1 MFRQIVRI
9 IVLYVYFNVLL
20 CSGRRRV
27 TNLGGSFRSVITSG
41 TGNARQREREIERE
55 RALPG
60 RVANVEKR
68 GDRIDNNR
76 LREIARNGSDRKRAK
91 VILIPS
97 TFAVCVTE
105 RRNGNPCTG
114 ISG

>member
-1 MFRQIVRI
+1 MA
-9 IVLYVYFNVLL
+9 
-20 CSGRRRV
+20 
-27 TNLGGSFRSVITSG
+27 NLGGSFRSVITSK

-76 LREIARNGSDRKRAK
+76 LRKIARNGSDRKRAK